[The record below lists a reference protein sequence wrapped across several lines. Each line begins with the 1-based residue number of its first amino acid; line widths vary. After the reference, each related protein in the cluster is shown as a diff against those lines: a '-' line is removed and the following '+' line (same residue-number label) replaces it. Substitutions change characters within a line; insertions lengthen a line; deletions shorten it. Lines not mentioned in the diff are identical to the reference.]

1 MSSFAV
7 ILAHQLIATLCCH
20 RYVIPIN
27 TMKDAFINRLPL
39 RFKSTIVVIASGC
52 LSACGGGGGGSAS
65 QPEVTNRAPVFD
77 QASYDLSIQE
87 NTDTVVSGIAFSD
100 PDADPIT
107 LSISGADSEAF
118 SVTSLG
124 SLAFVTP
131 PDFEDPADSDENNQY
146 EITLAASDGKL
157 TSSVPVTVSVT
168 NDVSDDDVGQGTLF
182 GLTVDIGEVNTPAY
196 DRPSTWDDEDGDC
209 ISDRHEILIAQHL
222 EGDGSY
228 PLVMSSNGCFV
239 EAGRWLD
246 PYDDIYYYSAS
257 DVQIDHLVALY
268 ESWISGL
275 GNLDAA
281 LQRRFANTGSLE
293 EGVLPETSHN
303 FLAVGASSNG
313 EKGSSDPTE
322 WMPRNEAYHCTYL
335 KKWVLTKS
343 QNRLLFDQ
351 AEFDFIQGRAAE
363 CDAEPLP
370 ELPANP

>member
-182 GLTVDIGEVNTPAY
+182 GLIVEVGEVNTPAY

-281 LQRRFANTGSLE
+281 AQRRFANTGSLE

>member
-168 NDVSDDDVGQGTLF
+168 NDVSDDEVGQGTLF
-182 GLTVDIGEVNTPAY
+182 GLIVDIGEVSTPAY

-239 EAGRWLD
+239 ETGRWLD

-281 LQRRFANTGSLE
+281 MQRRFANTGSLK

-303 FLAVGASSNG
+303 FLAVGASSNS

-335 KKWVLTKS
+335 KKWVLIKS
-343 QNRLLFDQ
+343 QSGLLFDQ
-351 AEFDFIQGRAAE
+351 AEFDFIQGRAAD
-363 CDAEPLP
+363 CDDEPLP
-370 ELPANP
+370 ELPQNS

>member
-1 MSSFAV
+1 MAV
-7 ILAHQLIATLCCH
+7 I
-20 RYVIPIN
+20 
-27 TMKDAFINRLPL
+27 
-39 RFKSTIVVIASGC
+39 S
-52 LSACGGGGGGSAS
+52 LSACGGGGGDSAS
-65 QPEVTNRAPVFD
+65 APQITNRAPVFD

-87 NTDTVVSGIAFSD
+87 NTGTVIDGIGFSD

-107 LSISGADSEAF
+107 LSISGTDREAF
-118 SVTSLG
+118 SVTSIG
-124 SLAFVTP
+124 SVAFITP
-131 PDFEDPADSDENNQY
+131 PDFEAPADSDQDNEY
-146 EITLAASDGKL
+146 DITLSASDGKL
-157 TSSVPVTVSVT
+157 TTSVSVVIRVT
-168 NDVSDDDVGQGTLF
+168 NDVSDDESSERTLF
-182 GLTVDIGEVNTPAY
+182 GLSVEVGEVETPTY

-222 EGDGSY
+222 EGEGAY
-228 PLVMSSNGCFV
+228 PLVMSSNGCLV
-239 EAGRWLD
+239 ETGRWLD

-268 ESWISGL
+268 ESWVSGL

-293 EGVLPETSHN
+293 DGVLPETSHN

-343 QNRLLFDQ
+343 QNGLLFDQ
-351 AEFDFIQGRAAE
+351 AEFDFIEGRAAD
-363 CDAEPLP
+363 CSAEPLP
-370 ELPANP
+370 ELPPNP